1 MRCDLS
7 LSIHSSAFIHS
18 SLHCKLF
25 EMISHSMILAIVHG
39 EIKFFSI
46 ENKLLVKILNSMDFG
61 LWPGYTRINLLKVAN
76 GSQCLVPH
84 CVIKTTFST
93 MQIRLVEV
101 CVIHPQCCLNLLA
114 SCHVCPSSLLIGVF
128 IQPRPIFCHSLGCV
142 EVELWYVLTYFHHV
156 FYRTAQKGTLFIS
169 FLMFIEK

>member
-1 MRCDLS
+1 
-7 LSIHSSAFIHS
+7 
-18 SLHCKLF
+18 
-25 EMISHSMILAIVHG
+25 
-39 EIKFFSI
+39 
-46 ENKLLVKILNSMDFG
+46 MDFG

-169 FLMFIEK
+169 FLMFIEKWLVFEGGKLQTNWMLPFQFGITTSFGKVWQQKHVSGRAPLITTHFKKQYMWRGES